1 VIVPDEEEQLRRLT
15 DPRFDPRETVLLSSP
30 IPGGPSGMSAGVPGR
45 VLRFVRETNTVHVT
59 VETAE
64 PAILFL
70 SQTHY
75 PGWRA
80 FVDGRRRDIL
90 RADYALTAVLL
101 PANSRDVVLTFSPWR
116 LGRR

>member
-1 VIVPDEEEQLRRLT
+1 
-15 DPRFDPRETVLLSSP
+15 
-30 IPGGPSGMSAGVPGR
+30 MSAGVPGR

-64 PAILFL
+64 PAILFI